1 VTEPLFIACN
11 LRKTYSQ
18 GESVTPVLQ
27 DISCTIMPGARIAVQ
42 GPSGS
47 GKSTLL
53 HIMAGLDGPSS
64 GSITWPSFGARD
76 SLRPSKVAMAFQT
89 PSLIA
94 PLSVVENI
102 ALPLLLCGASDAT
115 ARTAALKWL
124 ARLQLDDTAE
134 KLPQELSGGQG
145 QRVAIAR
152 AMSAEPALVLL
163 DEPTGQMDRATAEL
177 LFDVLLRL
185 LDAGEAALVLATHD
199 SALAARMRDVWQ
211 LKHGHLT
218 R

>member
-1 VTEPLFIACN
+1 M
-11 LRKTYSQ
+11 
-18 GESVTPVLQ
+18 LQ
-27 DISCTIMPGARIAVQ
+27 NVSCTIMPGARIALR

-53 HIMAGLDGPSS
+53 HIMAGLERPSS
-64 GSITWPSFGARD
+64 GSITWPSLGKRD
-76 SLRPSKVAMAFQT
+76 SLRPLKVSMAFQT

-102 ALPLLLCGASDAT
+102 ALPLLLSGASDAT
-115 ARTAALKWL
+115 ARGAALNWL
-124 ARLQLDDTAE
+124 SHLNLGEIAE

-152 AMSAEPALVLL
+152 AMSVEPALVLL
-163 DEPTGQMDRATAEL
+163 DEPTGQMDHATAEP
-177 LFDVLLRL
+177 LFDALLRL
-185 LDAGEAALVLATHD
+185 LDVTEAALVLATHD

-211 LKHGHLT
+211 LRHGQLT